1 MKTQSDREPQTLEI
15 NHLTNNT
22 AELTFAENVR
32 AITEPDTA
40 ATEDAE
46 EEQQEGKTHYE
57 YDSYTVTIDDRP
69 NLEQTILQNYS
80 AWLQYAK
87 EQENKQQE
95 EVEDIH
101 AKVERLEAENTAL
114 QAQILNML

>member
-1 MKTQSDREPQTLEI
+1 MKTQSDREPQALEI

-22 AELTFAENVR
+22 TELTFAENVR
-32 AITEPDTA
+32 AITEPNTA

-46 EEQQEGKTHYE
+46 EGKTHYE

-87 EQENKQQE
+87 EQENRKQE
-95 EVEDIH
+95 ETEDIY
-101 AKVERLEAENTAL
+101 AKVERIEAENAAL

>member
-1 MKTQSDREPQTLEI
+1 MKTQSDREPQALEI

-32 AITEPDTA
+32 AITE
-40 ATEDAE
+40 DAE
-46 EEQQEGKTHYE
+46 EGQQEGKTHYE

-87 EQENKQQE
+87 EQENRQQE

>member
-1 MKTQSDREPQTLEI
+1 MKTQSDREPQALEI

-40 ATEDAE
+40 VTEDAE
-46 EEQQEGKTHYE
+46 EGKTHYE

-69 NLEQTILQNYS
+69 NLEQTILQNYD

-87 EQENKQQE
+87 EQENKRQE
-95 EVEDIH
+95 EVEDIY